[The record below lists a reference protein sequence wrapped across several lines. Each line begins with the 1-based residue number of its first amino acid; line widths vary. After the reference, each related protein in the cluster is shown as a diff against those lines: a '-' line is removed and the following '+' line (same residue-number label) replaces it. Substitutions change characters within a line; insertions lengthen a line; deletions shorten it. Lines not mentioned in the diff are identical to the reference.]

1 MFFATHSTT
10 SIQKRCRDWLAW
22 ALNALDAEASTAT
35 IDTLNGLIG
44 ATVTGQGR
52 LFHNGEHILR
62 LAEGDDPISTLAALF
77 HDAVYVQVDWGLAPQ
92 TQAYLT
98 PFLCWING
106 ALCIRP
112 AAELLQNPESACTVL
127 LFGLEHVEPLPAEK
141 FNEFLSALLATQCLK
156 GLLSARQ
163 LAELVVAIEA
173 SIPFRSTAEFVPS
186 EQLFERLS
194 LANERFGFA
203 MTPEAIEQAIH
214 RAVAFA
220 NRDVGDFSI
229 ADPVIFLDQTWRLL
243 PEFTPALRHPEQYS
257 IQDYRSAL
265 RSMEG
270 FLQQLDAGQIFQQF
284 RELPNPLTCQAWWE
298 RASHNLAIARLYLTS
313 KVVAV
318 AILEAWASRREQQLP
333 LTDWFGPLDCPERW
347 EERFAAAERQVG
359 EISVVE
365 RQVLQIAECGRTRPC
380 HFDLVKSPFAAF
392 LMRSLGFE
400 QLVVLRS
407 QAEAF
412 FEQRLSSQ
420 QFLASV
426 PYLEQALMR

>member
-1 MFFATHSTT
+1 MSFATHSAT
-10 SIQKRCRDWLAW
+10 SIQQRCRDWLTW
-22 ALNALDAEASTAT
+22 ALGALKAKASPAT
-35 IDTLNGLIG
+35 IDHLNALIG
-44 ATVTGQGR
+44 ATITGQGR

-77 HDAVYVQVDWGLAPQ
+77 HDAVYVQVDWGLATGVQ
-92 TQAYLT
+92 TYLT
-98 PFLCWING
+98 PFLCWTNG
-106 ALCIRP
+106 TLCLRP
-112 AAELLQNPESACTVL
+112 APELLHHPESACTTL
-127 LFGLEHVEPLPAEK
+127 LFGLEHPAPVPAEK

-156 GLLSARQ
+156 GLLSPRL

-173 SIPFRSTAEFVPS
+173 SIPFRATAAFVPS

-194 LANERFGFA
+194 QANERFGFA
-203 MTPEAIEQAIH
+203 MTSDDIELAIH

-243 PEFTPALRHPEQYS
+243 PEFTPALRHPELYS

-270 FLQQLDAGQIFQQF
+270 FLNQLDAGQIFQQF
-284 RELPNPLTCQAWWE
+284 RQLPNPLTCQAWWE

-318 AILEAWASRREQQLP
+318 AILEAVASRREQQLP

-347 EERFAAAERQVG
+347 EERFAAAERQAAA
-359 EISVVE
+359 ISGVE

-400 QLVVLRS
+400 QLLALRP

-412 FEQRLSSQ
+412 FNQRLSSQ